1 MIYLANLSGGKNA
14 TLIFRQNNNLGKA
27 SGIHF
32 NIFEAGSEPLFQGS
46 FFFFSMHAV
55 RRVSNNC
62 NIASPNFLNSET
74 T

>member
-46 FFFFSMHAV
+46 FFFFFNARCS
-55 RRVSNNC
+55 
-62 NIASPNFLNSET
+62 
-74 T
+74 

>member
-46 FFFFSMHAV
+46 FFFFFSMHAV

-62 NIASPNFLNSET
+62 NIAS
-74 T
+74 

>member
-14 TLIFRQNNNLGKA
+14 TLIFRPNNNLGKA

-46 FFFFSMHAV
+46 FFFFNARCS
-55 RRVSNNC
+55 
-62 NIASPNFLNSET
+62 
-74 T
+74 

>member
-1 MIYLANLSGGKNA
+1 MIYLANLSGEKNA

-46 FFFFSMHAV
+46 FFFFFQCTLFVESQTIV
-55 RRVSNNC
+55 
-62 NIASPNFLNSET
+62 T
-74 T
+74 

>member
-14 TLIFRQNNNLGKA
+14 TLIFRPNNNLGKA

-46 FFFFSMHAV
+46 FFFSMHAV
-55 RRVSNNC
+55 LRVSNNC
-62 NIASPNFLNSET
+62 NIAS
-74 T
+74 